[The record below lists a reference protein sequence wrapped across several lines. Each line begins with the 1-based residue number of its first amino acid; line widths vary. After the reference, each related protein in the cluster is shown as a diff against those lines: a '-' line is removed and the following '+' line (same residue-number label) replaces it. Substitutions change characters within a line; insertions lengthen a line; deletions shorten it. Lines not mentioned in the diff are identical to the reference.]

1 MGSENDTSAAA
12 APEAARPAAASGAR
26 EEAAAPTTEESLE
39 HLTYEGTRVPAYL
52 VLVWLVFFVWG
63 VIYLLTFVPASVR
76 EWFLGK

>member
-1 MGSENDTSAAA
+1 MGSENDASASVDPAG
-12 APEAARPAAASGAR
+12 AAASSAEGTS
-26 EEAAAPTTEESLE
+26 APTTGESLE